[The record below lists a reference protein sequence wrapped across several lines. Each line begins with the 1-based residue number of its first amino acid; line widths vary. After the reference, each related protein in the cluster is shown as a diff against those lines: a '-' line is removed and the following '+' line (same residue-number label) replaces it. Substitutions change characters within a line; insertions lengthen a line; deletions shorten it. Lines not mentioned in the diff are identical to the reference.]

1 MVNPPRAIN
10 VIVQQLHSALSS
22 KKRSDGQVNSLID
35 EFNNLPFT
43 KNECEYFAIHRNIEP
58 LTKLICEEIIPCNE
72 ILTSK
77 TSNLLHKLFNKTNHE
92 FSEELWET
100 VTMWRIES
108 LHLCSGNILT
118 DVVFHMHESLPK
130 RTYLLAKHAE
140 SLIGSEGL
148 IIKILKDHISN
159 QENCNVDNVKTSVLL
174 VRIISYLTM
183 HLFQNPKKYT
193 VNINKEV
200 IAGTLMELLMNG
212 VPKECEFFYNMA
224 LEPALQTL
232 SHLFYHNPDINFS
245 LSDAISIARHFIL
258 YGLSIRNTKPEKLT
272 PIEHADVIEPV
283 KISPNAGK
291 KQKLRKPRNNAIE
304 NLKKET
310 SDPNVMKDV
319 DQFSSDSVYEPINK
333 KFLDPP
339 QFVEYTDTSTDF
351 SFDMK
356 YRSDV
361 IDFKAIIRQCAAKL
375 FLVIIKVKGKREIF
389 PYWYKFMPNNSE
401 PQHWFNTENG
411 KKSLIFCA
419 LTDSSPKGRTSALGV
434 VLTLLSGS
442 RPYLAQAETSTRV
455 NASVVPFPVT
465 LGYML
470 TCIHIGLINILTR
483 EKSESVA
490 IMALKCTAA
499 LAQATPYHKLQPGL
513 IDGLIRCTKKFINQ
527 KDINIQLGSLVAI
540 GSMISVDPKVDEILR
555 VLKDDEPDVKPEN
568 PKTACAN
575 EAECDDFE
583 ESYPDEDVAVTIE
596 RQAHLLKEK
605 YEKSLQL
612 TSWVIVVCF
621 KNFGIVFHNNQIMN
635 RSLPPVPIILETL
648 QVLSAIAFHYL
659 GELLRPHL
667 VMMTELLSDMLRI
680 NQPDL
685 TLQCA
690 KTISVI
696 ADGMQKLERTE
707 YALSIKESLCVWEKL
722 LHPLCGVLQSR
733 ENPNAKAVV
742 CDCIANIGEKCF
754 KEMLRPQQML
764 CCALL
769 MGSCCDSHPAVR
781 AAAVRALA
789 MAVMYRTLREY
800 IRLRYREVPEL
811 DRISDNLLVRLMEAS
826 VVSAID
832 NDKVKMSA
840 MRAIGNLLR
849 ILTRENLAYN
859 PTLKPLF
866 ETGINRL
873 LGCANHVASM
883 KVRWNACYAL
893 GNVLKN
899 EYLFICF
906 QGWQAQV
913 LPALC
918 NLAQTSK
925 NIKVRIT
932 AAVALR
938 SCARRWQVGALLPPL
953 WRSLLEALDSAAH
966 LDDFSEY
973 KHKDNLAEQLCV
985 TIAHICCLLE
995 PSDLAD
1001 ILDPLTYHGETAKTM
1016 FAEVYHKLL
1025 PEDISCFKILQ
1036 AAKYVN
1042 MDLVPQNE
1050 IQARALNILKNIFL
1064 LEL

>member
-10 VIVQQLHSALSS
+10 EIVQQLHKALSS
-22 KKRSDGQVNSLID
+22 EKRNVEEVQTLID
-35 EFNNLPFT
+35 EFINITFT
-43 KNECEYFAIHRNIEP
+43 RNENEYFEIHRNIEQ
-58 LTKLICEEIIPCNE
+58 LTRHICDGIIPCNE

-77 TSNLLHKLFNKTNHE
+77 ASSLLHKLFTKTNHE
-92 FSEELWET
+92 FSEELWEILT
-100 VTMWRIES
+100 VWRI
-108 LHLCSGNILT
+108 
-118 DVVFHMHESLPK
+118 
-130 RTYLLAKHAE
+130 HAE
-140 SLIGSEGL
+140 SLLGSEGL
-148 IIKILKDHISN
+148 FIKILKDLISN
-159 QENCNVDNVKTSVLL
+159 QENWNIDIVKTPVLL
-174 VRIISYLTM
+174 
-183 HLFQNPKKYT
+183 
-193 VNINKEV
+193 
-200 IAGTLMELLMNG
+200 
-212 VPKECEFFYNMA
+212 A
-224 LEPALQTL
+224 LEPALRTL
-232 SHLFYHNPDINFS
+232 CHLLYHNPDLNFP

-258 YGLSIRNTKPEKLT
+258 YGLSIRYTKPDKLT
-272 PIEHADVIEPV
+272 PIEHANIIEPV
-283 KISPNAGK
+283 KITPNAGK

-304 NLKKET
+304 NLKKEA
-310 SDPNVMKDV
+310 SDPSVMKDV
-319 DQFSSDSVYEPINK
+319 DQFNTDSVYEPINK

-339 QFVEYTDTSTDF
+339 QFVECAETCTNF
-351 SFDMK
+351 SFDLK
-356 YRSDV
+356 YRPEV
-361 IDFKAIIRQCAAKL
+361 IDFKTVIRQYAAKL
-375 FLVIIKVKGKREIF
+375 FLVIIKIKGKREIF
-389 PYWYKFMPNNSE
+389 PYWWKFMPNNCE
-401 PQHWFNTENG
+401 PEYWFNTENG

-419 LTDSSPKGRTSALGV
+419 ISDPSPKGRTGALGV

-455 NASVVPFPVT
+455 NESVVPFPVT

-470 TCIHIGLINILTR
+470 TCIHIGLINVLTI
-483 EKSESVA
+483 EKCESVT

-513 IDGLIRCTKKFINQ
+513 IEALIKCTKTFLKR

-555 VLKDDEPDVKPEN
+555 VLRDEEPGGNPEDAKAVVPN
-568 PKTACAN
+568 GHNCA
-575 EAECDDFE
+575 DFE
-583 ESYPDEDVAVTIE
+583 ESYPDEDVVVTIE
-596 RQAHLLKEK
+596 RQPHLLKEK
-605 YEKSLQL
+605 YEESLRV
-612 TSWVIVVCF
+612 TSWVIGVCF
-621 KNFGIVFHNNQIMN
+621 KNFGIVFHKGQIMN
-635 RSLPPVPIILETL
+635 CSLPPVPVILETL

-667 VMMTELLSDMLRI
+667 VMMTELLSDLLRI
-680 NQPDL
+680 NHPDL

-707 YALSIKESLCVWEKL
+707 LALSIQENLCVWEKL
-722 LHPLCGVLQSR
+722 LNPLCRVLQSQ

-754 KEMLRPQQML
+754 KEMMRPQQML

-789 MAVMYRTLREY
+789 MAVMYRTLRED
-800 IRLRYREVPEL
+800 ICFVSDCAENILRALEEPTLQVRTKAAWALANLSDALVLNMEVPEL
-811 DRISDNLLVRLMEAS
+811 DRISDDLLVRLMEAS
-826 VVSAID
+826 VFSAID
-832 NDKVKMSA
+832 NDKVKMNA

-849 ILTRENLAYN
+849 ILTRENLEQN

-866 ETGINRL
+866 ETAITRL
-873 LGCANHVASM
+873 MGCATHVASM

-899 EYLFICF
+899 EYLYTCF
-906 QGWQAQV
+906 QGWQAEV
-913 LPALC
+913 LQTLC
-918 NLAQTSK
+918 KLAQISK

-938 SCARRWQVGALLPPL
+938 SCARRWQVGEQLPAL
-953 WRSLLEALDSAAH
+953 WRGLAEALDSAAH

-985 TIAHICCLLE
+985 TISHICCLLQ

-1001 ILDPLTYHGETAKTM
+1001 ILDPLTYHGETAKRM

-1036 AAKYVN
+1036 ASKYVN

-1050 IQARALNILKNIFL
+1050 LQARALNLLKNMFL